1 MKSKA
6 WIPSVAVVGLSLF
19 VWHSYTSSG
28 GLDGGNQNRSERGY
42 IPANPQPKTQS
53 TVATALEPVRV
64 NADKQIVKNAVTKVL
79 SLVPRLKDATLSEAS
94 YIEELKK
101 LAAGMTGQDLRDLF
115 ASLVGASPVIPKLE
129 QILVGAAEVDPKTV
143 WELAQDNQM
152 DNVSSAANIEVL
164 GAIYANLAMRDGAVA
179 DAVLKKVGDADVI
192 RRAALTKIA
201 ARAGINA
208 VLDIMVDKE
217 SPFYCEDRNGSVWAV
232 TNQVK
237 TSGWSGLQDLAE
249 KLASRTPELG
259 ATAVIQPIKAM
270 AELRPAETMENI
282 SKWPTSEA
290 KGIAGNSAINTI
302 ARTNPDLALDIT
314 AKFQGTKQEQNNLLL
329 GLQSAFL
336 SMNRQDL
343 ADDCANLLKENGAN
357 P

>member
-1 MKSKA
+1 
-6 WIPSVAVVGLSLF
+6 
-19 VWHSYTSSG
+19 
-28 GLDGGNQNRSERGY
+28 
-42 IPANPQPKTQS
+42 
-53 TVATALEPVRV
+53 
-64 NADKQIVKNAVTKVL
+64 
-79 SLVPRLKDATLSEAS
+79 
-94 YIEELKK
+94 
-101 LAAGMTGQDLRDLF
+101 
-115 ASLVGASPVIPKLE
+115 
-129 QILVGAAEVDPKTV
+129 
-143 WELAQDNQM
+143 M

-201 ARAGINA
+201 ARDGINA

-217 SPFYCEDRNGSVWAV
+217 SPFYSEDRNGSVWAV

-237 TSGWSGLQDLAE
+237 TSGWIGLQDLAE
-249 KLASRTPELG
+249 KLVSRTPELG
-259 ATAVIQPIKAM
+259 ATVVIQPIKAM

-282 SKWPTSEA
+282 SKWPDSEA
-290 KGIAGNSAINTI
+290 KGIAGNSAISTI
-302 ARTNPDLALDIT
+302 ARTNPDLALDLT
-314 AKFQGTKQEQNNLLL
+314 SKFQGTKQEQNNLLL

-336 SMNRQDL
+336 SINRQDL